1 MDKPKRFHATDIVK
15 NLLQWIVVSLLSFV
29 YWAALLL
36 VFSLILLNV
45 WHVTFETIMHISIVL
60 ATITAVIYGA
70 VLVKRNL

>member
-45 WHVTFETIMHISIVL
+45 WHVTFETIMHISVVL